1 MTSEVIDELSESVET
16 LRSPNS
22 LQLLNSTTEQNG
34 KKYKIEQ
41 TEQ

>member
-16 LRSPNS
+16 LRSPN
-22 LQLLNSTTEQNG
+22 LLNSTTEQNG